1 MKTKTIP
8 SPNVAV
14 SPWLI
19 AMCLAFVISSSSG
32 KAALIGADP
41 FLNGSNPAAGE
52 YLGKIPGQN
61 PAVAGWVGAWG
72 LPWWGSPDN
81 LYSALP
87 GLTYGSL
94 ITSGGRAEATPFT
107 RTGRALA
114 TPYNDT
120 SSGTVYLSFLMQVP
134 DANISHYRAFELH
147 DGAGLD
153 DGGNRKLQ
161 LGINGTDLYGS
172 GNFGLRLFN
181 NDSFKLDLGASNT
194 DVNLFVLKFSFSTD
208 FDGDTLTVWSN
219 PSNLGGAEPAGGQTL
234 SGFNMSFD
242 RTTFAHFESGF
253 GNPSMSFDE
262 LRLGTTWASVT
273 PIPEPASVGLLA
285 LGALMLALRR
295 RTRE

>member
-14 SPWLI
+14 SPWII

-41 FLNGSNPAAGE
+41 FLNGPNPAAGE
-52 YLGKIPGQN
+52 YQGQIPGQN
-61 PAVAGWVGAWG
+61 PAIAGWTGPWTLPGWG
-72 LPWWGSPDN
+72 TPNN

-94 ITSGGRAEATPFT
+94 ITTGGRAEATPFT
-107 RTGRALA
+107 RTGRNLV
-114 TPYNDT
+114 TPYADA

-134 DANISHYRAFELH
+134 DSNISHYRAFELH
-147 DGAGLD
+147 SGGYDDGA
-153 DGGNRKLQ
+153 NRKLQ
-161 LGINGTDLYGS
+161 LGIHGGDLMGN

-181 NDSFKLDLGASNT
+181 NNSFKVDLGASDT

-208 FDGDTLTVWSN
+208 FDADTLTVWRN
-219 PSNLGGAEPAGGQTL
+219 PASLGGAEPVGGQTL
-234 SGFNMSFD
+234 TGFNLSFD
-242 RTTFAHFESGF
+242 RTTLAYFESGF